1 MTYEWKSDGSD
12 REVLQQNVEKFAGIG
27 GGDSKSS
34 GGESSLSG
42 SDEGGKKLIIDRIIL
57 REGKVSVS
65 ADSAFLKGKK
75 LNAPLPNIELK
86 DIGKEE
92 GGASAG
98 DVVAKVMDAVTGAAG
113 KAVSSL
119 GIGNLT

>member
-1 MTYEWKSDGSD
+1 MSVSDNAAF
-12 REVLQQNVEKFAGIG
+12 LI
-27 GGDSKSS
+27 
-34 GGESSLSG
+34 
-42 SDEGGKKLIIDRIIL
+42 GKKPD
-57 REGKVSVS
+57 
-65 ADSAFLKGKK
+65 
-75 LNAPLPNIELK
+75 APLPNIELK

-119 GIGNLT
+119 AIGDLT